1 MAQDEKRS
9 RERELPSWWGPA
21 TLVLGT
27 ACLAGSIAL
36 VAVEGDASARDIRT
50 SSRGII
56 LGIALIALGLLS
68 LRRRKSPKA
77 SPSVPVAPQKTAVV
91 HEERDSASARPS
103 RPIINL
109 EGMLQNSNNVLAT
122 LRDLMLHGRGRVDVG
137 RLPELLARLDLLGW
151 NEAPVVRAN
160 RLRRN
165 GRWWLSTPDQE
176 LSDADLDRLVSIEA
190 ALNIAE
196 DMAKAE
202 GSQTPAPSVSDT
214 LKVAA
219 FDPLP
224 DGKNNLTGF
233 LLKGASSGG
242 EWECRMRF
250 ANAVENLPAPFRVEF
265 DFQAN
270 VKLHVMCVD
279 VILPGPACF
288 AFAQDDRGALP
299 KLART
304 YATQLSIVLGRCALA
319 ACGGISRVIVNGC
332 DRCSGQTVLST
343 QLTPEAIDRMGDVS
357 EVTLDTLQTYTD
369 VRMAQSSDGWLEPV
383 DPFEVRDSVAL
394 NPKDRFRMVELDASP
409 CSNALLSACGSR
421 RISDLGIME
430 KAGRAGA
437 WNDMV
442 EALGDTTQ
450 KAVSHL
456 VDLRN
461 KTKDLTVAEACD
473 RTSAALVSGAVDVV
487 DKRSLALLF
496 VDGGT
501 LADVTRRAR
510 ATVDADPPAEQLL
523 PALEELEHVLAPVT
537 EMGVYLDD
545 SDTVYRYFN
554 SVAERIAYNRT
565 FRNDVR
571 NVRLVPDEYYAAQS
585 LAARILTTLGRSDE
599 ALAHANELVRIAPLT
614 PDAALSKVRCLE
626 EQSRIIEASDMLK
639 QAISYASTARDM
651 SICFYRLAYME
662 WKLGRPDLS
671 VACYQRSIELHPEVA
686 PNARSEMSDLIETSE
701 NLRPYPADEVMKVLD
716 EGGLPTGSLDAL
728 REQTRDALVACADE
742 EVFNVARP
750 LASVMLELGRDDAL
764 LDVRRSLM
772 RP

>member
-1 MAQDEKRS
+1 MAQDEKHR

-21 TLVLGT
+21 ALVLGA
-27 ACLAGSIAL
+27 ACLVGSIAL
-36 VAVEGDASARDIRT
+36 VAVEGDASARDIRA

-56 LGIALIALGLLS
+56 LGIALITLGLLS
-68 LRRRKSPKA
+68 LRRHESPEA
-77 SPSVPVAPQKTAVV
+77 SPSVPVPPQKTVIAR
-91 HEERDSASARPS
+91 EERDAVSARPS
-103 RPIINL
+103 SPTINL
-109 EGMLQNSNNVLAT
+109 EGMLQNSDNVLAT
-122 LRDLMLHGRGRVDVG
+122 LRDLILHGRGRVDVG
-137 RLPELLARLDLLGW
+137 CLPELLAHLDLLGW
-151 NEAPVVRAN
+151 SAAPVVRAN

-176 LSDADLDRLVSIEA
+176 LSGADLDRLVSIEA

-196 DMAKAE
+196 DMAKAK
-202 GSQTPAPSVSDT
+202 GPQAPALSVSDT

-219 FDPLP
+219 LDPLP
-224 DGKNNLTGF
+224 DGKNNLTSF
-233 LLKGASSGG
+233 LLKGAKSGG

-265 DFQAN
+265 DFQVN
-270 VKLHVMCVD
+270 VRLGVMCVD

-288 AFAQDDRGALP
+288 AFAGGDREVLP
-299 KLART
+299 GLART
-304 YATQLSIVLGRCALA
+304 YATQLSIALGRCALA
-319 ACGGISRVIVNGC
+319 ACGGISRVVVNGC
-332 DRCSGQTVLST
+332 DRSSAQTVLSIL
-343 QLTPEAIDRMGDVS
+343 LTPKAVNQMGSVS
-357 EVTLDTLQTYTD
+357 EVTLDTLQTYAD
-369 VRMAQSSDGWLEPV
+369 VRVAQSSDGWLEPV
-383 DPFEVRDSVAL
+383 DPLEVRDSVAL
-394 NPKDRFRMVELDASP
+394 NPKDRFRMIELDASP

-442 EALGDTTQ
+442 EELGDTTQ
-450 KAVSHL
+450 KAVSRL

-473 RTSAALVSGAVDVV
+473 RTSAALVSGAVDVA

-501 LADVTRRAR
+501 LADATRRAR

-523 PALEELEHVLAPVT
+523 PALDELEHVLAPVT
-537 EMGVYLDD
+537 EMGIYLDD

-701 NLRPYPADEVMKVLD
+701 GLRPYPADEVIKVLD

-742 EVFNVARP
+742 EVFSVARP